1 MDKGKNSDFTSKL
14 EDKYNYLPQ
23 DKLRVSTKNNRK
35 KLPFP
40 EIPLFAK
47 RIIDNII
54 VRIKPST
61 QVDILAYIDW
71 CDLNQVI
78 ATNKVLWH
86 SYATLKIR
94 IIQEHKVVKCRCP
107 NKHYNFAANYKLQD
121 GRHSAIHFIF
131 MALAQWGI
139 KPNYPVMLPRAEFE
153 GKELK
158 ECPLYDKQLCN
169 YLGLHLKPAQIDS
182 NAYVVLVQDKRGCKA
197 NS

>member
-14 EDKYNYLPQ
+14 EDKYNSLAQ
-23 DKLRVSTKNNRK
+23 DKLIASTRNNKK

-47 RIIDNII
+47 RIVDNII

-107 NKHYNFAANYKLQD
+107 NKQLMFAANYKLQD
-121 GRHSAIHFIF
+121 GKHTAAHYIYMS
-131 MALAQWGI
+131 LVQWGMQ
-139 KPNYPVMLPRAEFE
+139 PNYPVTLTKAEFE

-158 ECPLYDKQLCN
+158 ERPLYGKDICN
-169 YLGLHLKPAQIDS
+169 YLGLHLKPAQIDG